1 MTKTRFFYLTL
12 LLGLLTALGPFSID
26 LYLPS
31 FPALARHLHASV
43 AQVGLSLA
51 SFFIGIS
58 VGQLLY
64 GPLLD
69 RYGRKKPLYGGL
81 LLYVVASVACLG
93 VHQLDTL
100 IGLRFVQALGS
111 CAATVGAVVLVRDL
125 FPARDSAR
133 VFALLMLVMSVSP
146 LLAPTVGG
154 FLTATFGW
162 PAVFWALSGL
172 AAALL
177 LATWWGLPDAYR
189 ADSTVSLKPA
199 TILATYWSVLRE
211 PQFATY
217 ALAGAVSFSGLFAYV
232 AASPRVFMTQYQ
244 VSAQAY
250 GGLFAGL
257 SVGLIAT
264 SQLNGWL
271 LRWYT
276 SAQIVRAVLLGQLVT
291 TSAFLLF
298 TKLGG
303 LGLPG
308 TLGFLFVFLGGLGFI
323 SPNTSA
329 LSLAPFTRQAG
340 SAAALMGAIQMGCG
354 AFASAAVSWFSSQTA
369 LPLAGSLACS
379 ALGAWL
385 VLAVGQRRLK
395 QGATAPT
402 GQSQPVLH

>member
-1 MTKTRFFYLTL
+1 MTKTRFFCLTL
-12 LLGLLTALGPFSID
+12 LLGLLTALGPFSIA

-51 SFFIGIS
+51 SFFVGIS

-93 VHQLDTL
+93 VHQLDML

-162 PAVFWALSGL
+162 PAVFWALIGL
-172 AAALL
+172 ADALL

-189 ADSTVSLKPA
+189 
-199 TILATYWSVLRE
+199 R
-211 PQFATY
+211 
-217 ALAGAVSFSGLFAYV
+217 
-232 AASPRVFMTQYQ
+232 ASK
-244 VSAQAY
+244 
-250 GGLFAGL
+250 
-257 SVGLIAT
+257 SVG
-264 SQLNGWL
+264 QL
-271 LRWYT
+271 
-276 SAQIVRAVLLGQLVT
+276 
-291 TSAFLLF
+291 
-298 TKLGG
+298 
-303 LGLPG
+303 
-308 TLGFLFVFLGGLGFI
+308 
-323 SPNTSA
+323 
-329 LSLAPFTRQAG
+329 G
-340 SAAALMGAIQMGCG
+340 SAA
-354 AFASAAVSWFSSQTA
+354 SAAN
-369 LPLAGSLACS
+369 LGS
-379 ALGAWL
+379 
-385 VLAVGQRRLK
+385 RIYR
-395 QGATAPT
+395 
-402 GQSQPVLH
+402 